1 MADDTGRVNS
11 DSGNR
16 CHAYCLSSA
25 NTTRCV
31 RAITMNIEKHIE
43 MLSIDISGDTNEE
56 LQQNA
61 NTAH

>member
-1 MADDTGRVNS
+1 
-11 DSGNR
+11 
-16 CHAYCLSSA
+16 
-25 NTTRCV
+25 
-31 RAITMNIEKHIE
+31 MNIEKHIE